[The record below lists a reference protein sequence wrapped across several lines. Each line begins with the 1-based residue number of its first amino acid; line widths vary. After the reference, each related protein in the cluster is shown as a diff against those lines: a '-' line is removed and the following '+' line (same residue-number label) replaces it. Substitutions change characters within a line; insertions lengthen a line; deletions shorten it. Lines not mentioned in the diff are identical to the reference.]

1 MRNAIDA
8 RNVSND
14 PHNRYYA
21 ATEFID
27 KVTDAYLINGA
38 LVHFGMASL
47 EDQPSRNIYEGSA
60 LDNNGK
66 RKYVDKVISD
76 FLDEHVVYN
85 VPELSH
91 TAPTSNDLKCR
102 VCQKAYK
109 RPTALKKH
117 EEEKHGIMEA
127 EQLASEQ
134 SLKDDKVRNYTHQ
147 LLLMLLL
154 RLDHNDA
161 IKYGDGDRVIR
172 LYKYFCLYF
181 KVSNCP
187 KYAFAML
194 QLQAQVN
201 ALLSPRLAHS
211 LTWNRFV
218 NHQGKPDTNHPM
230 DLEIEH
236 DNKLFKNDCL
246 SYRGEITEKTLQRVG
261 RSTMPSDEILKNFDK
276 TSEVKRLS
284 GQHTMMSTEEDVLT
298 LVDHLIP
305 AQVYSNIPG
314 RAHSAF
320 EEMPNSLLDT
330 IDCDKLK
337 TWISQSLKKFSLKH
351 YYKI

>member
-14 PHNRYYA
+14 SHNRYYA
-21 ATEFID
+21 SAEFID

-38 LVHFGMASL
+38 LVHFGMAIV
-47 EDQPSRNIYEGSA
+47 EEKPTKNVYEGSG
-60 LDNNGK
+60 LDEEGK
-66 RKYVDKVISD
+66 RSYTVKAITD
-76 FLDEHVVYN
+76 FLEEYVVYS

-91 TAPTSNDLKCR
+91 TASNDLKCR
-102 VCQKAYK
+102 VCEKANK

-117 EEEKHGIMEA
+117 EKEKHGIVDISQPA
-127 EQLASEQ
+127 TEQ
-134 SLKDDKVRNYTHQ
+134 SQTVDKVRNYTHQ
-147 LLLMLLL
+147 LLILLLL
-154 RLDHNDA
+154 RLDHNDV
-161 IKYGDGDRVIR
+161 IKHGDGERVIR

-181 KVSNCP
+181 KVCSCP
-187 KYAFAML
+187 KYSFAML

-201 ALLSPRLAHS
+201 ALLSARLAHS

-236 DNKLFKNDCL
+236 DNKLFKNDCQ
-246 SYRGEITEKTLQRVG
+246 SYRGEITDKTMKRVG
-261 RSTMPSDEILKNFDK
+261 RSAMPSDEILRNFDK

-284 GQHTMMSTEEDVLT
+284 GKHTMMSTQEDVLA
-298 LVDHLIP
+298 LVEHLLP

-314 RAHSAF
+314 IAHSAY
-320 EEMPNSLLDT
+320 EQMPNSLLDA
-330 IDCDKLK
+330 IDCEKLK
-337 TWISQSLKKFSLKH
+337 TWISQSLSARQEVDL
-351 YYKI
+351 

>member
-8 RNVSND
+8 RNVLND

-21 ATEFID
+21 SAEFVE

-38 LVHFGMASL
+38 LVHFGMASV
-47 EDQPSRNIYEGSA
+47 EEKPTKNVYEGSG
-60 LDNNGK
+60 LDEEGK
-66 RKYVDKVISD
+66 RSYVVKAITD
-76 FLDEHVVYN
+76 FLEEHVVYS
-85 VPELSH
+85 VPELGH

-117 EEEKHGIMEA
+117 EEEKHGIVDISQPA
-127 EQLASEQ
+127 TEQ
-134 SLKDDKVRNYTHQ
+134 SQTVDKVRNYTHQ
-147 LLLMLLL
+147 LLILLLL
-154 RLDHNDA
+154 RLDHNDS
-161 IKYGDGDRVIR
+161 IKHGDGERVIR

-187 KYAFAML
+187 KYSFAML

-201 ALLSPRLAHS
+201 ALLSPSLAHS

-236 DNKLFKNDCL
+236 DNKLFKNDCQ
-246 SYRGEITEKTLQRVG
+246 SYCSRMTVKAI
-261 RSTMPSDEILKNFDK
+261 
-276 TSEVKRLS
+276 EVKLPTKPS
-284 GQHTMMSTEEDVLT
+284 SVL
-298 LVDHLIP
+298 VE
-305 AQVYSNIPG
+305 AQCPF
-314 RAHSAF
+314 R
-320 EEMPNSLLDT
+320 NSQ
-330 IDCDKLK
+330 KL
-337 TWISQSLKKFSLKH
+337 
-351 YYKI
+351 